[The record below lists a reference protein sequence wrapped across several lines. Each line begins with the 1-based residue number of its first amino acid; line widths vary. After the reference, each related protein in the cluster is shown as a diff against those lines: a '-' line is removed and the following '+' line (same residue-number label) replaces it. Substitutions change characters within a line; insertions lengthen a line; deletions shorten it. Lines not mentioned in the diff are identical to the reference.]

1 MSDAQ
6 NPIYAVIDPDTGA
19 CEYIAHWPEACHEHI
34 NDSITEHN
42 IDGASKWVVREL
54 CTKPK
59 KLTPP
64 DGWAEAVG
72 LAKIMAQLSKPL
84 SERRAEIL
92 AQAILDM
99 DAKIK
104 EQK

>member
-1 MSDAQ
+1 MT
-6 NPIYAVIDPDTGA
+6 DPGRKLRTLVNFQKANMDIQA
-19 CEYIAHWPEACHEHI
+19 E
-34 NDSITEHN
+34 
-42 IDGASKWVVREL
+42 
-54 CTKPK
+54 

>member
-6 NPIYAVIDPDTGA
+6 KPVAIYRGVVDCGDAGA
-19 CEYIAHWPEACHEHI
+19 FDLEMLTMIPR
-34 NDSITEHN
+34 
-42 IDGASKWVVREL
+42 GAKL
-54 CTKPK
+54 YTAPTT
-59 KLTPP
+59 LTPP

>member
-6 NPIYAVIDPDTGA
+6 KPVDWQKFDFTYLIDNIRRTTHFDADLISEILEYAKR
-19 CEYIAHWPEACHEHI
+19 H
-34 NDSITEHN
+34 
-42 IDGASKWVVREL
+42 KVVQ
-54 CTKPK
+54 P